1 MICHILCYR
10 QFTYVNYNPK
20 GYKYGSQVGVIIKRL
35 YPGEIKICDDEGRV
49 VETRAALSWHDYF
62 YKKDELG
69 LTYARRV
76 KQEFWVIELAA
87 CTLSLLF
94 DRKLLTLPFLY
105 LCL

>member
-1 MICHILCYR
+1 
-10 QFTYVNYNPK
+10 V
-20 GYKYGSQVGVIIKRL
+20 
-35 YPGEIKICDDEGRV
+35 
-49 VETRAALSWHDYF
+49 ALSWHDYF

-87 CTLSLLF
+87 CTLSLQF
-94 DRKLLTLPFLY
+94 DKKLLTFLFLY